1 MPTLVIDDVP
11 TPLYEHIQRL
21 ALARKR
27 TAADTVLEVLETAF
41 RTVTPT
47 SCEPPPPSEIFLPTE
62 ISAPFDIPWPEGELV
77 QAIEVPP
84 PLPTAHDLTDQD

>member
-1 MPTLVIDDVP
+1 MPTLVIDNVP
-11 TPLYEHIQRL
+11 APLYEQIQRL

-27 TAADTVLEVLETAF
+27 TPADTVLEVLETAF

-47 SCEPPPPSEIFLPTE
+47 ASEPPPPSGIFLSPE

-77 QAIEVPP
+77 RAIKVPAP
-84 PLPTAHDLTDQD
+84 RPTAHDFPDQD